1 MTASRKPRSAAPTAS
16 PALPAT
22 AAPYAEGD
30 PAIRVL
36 MMPRDTNAWGTIFGG
51 IILSYI
57 DQAGAVEAHRR
68 GCRRVVT
75 VAMNQVEFH
84 HPVFVGDLV
93 SFHATLLRVGRSS
106 VHVRVTVQAER
117 RVGRNERVLVTQAD
131 VVYVNIDDSG
141 RPIEVPASEAVSG
154 SRPRRS
160 RAR

>member
-1 MTASRKPRSAAPTAS
+1 MTQASAYVYPR
-16 PALPAT
+16 
-22 AAPYAEGD
+22 D
-30 PAIRVL
+30 KQPAIRLV

-51 IILSYI
+51 IILSHI

-84 HPVFVGDLV
+84 HPVYVGDLV
-93 SFHATLLRVGRSS
+93 SYYTSLLRVGRTS

-117 RVGRNERVLVTQAD
+117 RMGRNERVLVTQAD
-131 VVYVNIDDSG
+131 VVYVNVDDGG
-141 RPIEVPASEAVSG
+141 RPIAVPEGSG
-154 SRPRRS
+154 ITESRPRRS